1 MIKQVLQTGGYI
13 LLAMIV
19 GMLTGI
25 LSDIG
30 SQINITVDYLI
41 LALVFM
47 VLLDAPLNKILIAVK
62 QPKLLAI
69 CWFSNFVIIPVISF
83 LLSRYLLVDQPLVA
97 IGLAIYF
104 MFPCTDWFL
113 GFTRMANG
121 NTGLGSVLLPI
132 NMLTQLLLYPIYLQL
147 VAQQAIADI
156 RFQEIVTTLTDWFLI
171 PAVLAFIIRFLVG
184 RFKINIQLFLSK
196 ATNGIIYALVFA
208 IFAVNVNQI
217 FDNYSVFALIL
228 LVVSAF
234 FILTTIIT
242 EIIAKLFAL
251 NYEDHVLYSMT
262 TTARNAPLMLG
273 LTMSVL
279 PNQPMIYTAIIIG
292 MLIEF
297 PYLAFQVIRLRLKVQ
312 NKVGSSKL
320 HTLLSSE

>member
-1 MIKQVLQTGGYI
+1 MIKQALQMGGYI
-13 LLAMIV
+13 ILAMIA
-19 GMLTGI
+19 GMLTGV
-25 LSDIG
+25 LSDTG
-30 SQINITVDYLI
+30 SLINLAVDYLI

-47 VLLDAPLNKILIAVK
+47 VLLDAPLNKMLIAVK

-69 CWFSNFVIIPVISF
+69 CWFSNFVIIPVLGFF
-83 LLSRYLLVDQPLVA
+83 LTRYLLVDKPLVA

-147 VAQQAIADI
+147 IAQQAIADI
-156 RFQEIVTTLTDWFLI
+156 SFQEIVTTLTDWFLL
-171 PAVLAFIIRFLVG
+171 PAVLAFMIRCLAA
-184 RFKINIQLFLSK
+184 RFKIHIQPFLSK
-196 ATNGIIYALVFA
+196 PTNGIIYALVFA

-217 FDNYSVFALIL
+217 VDNYSVFALIL
-228 LVVSAF
+228 LAVSAF
-234 FILTTIIT
+234 FILTTFIT

-251 NYEDHVLYSMT
+251 NYENHVLYSMT

-297 PYLAFQVIRLRLKVQ
+297 PYLAFQVIRLRLKTQ
-312 NKVGSSKL
+312 NNMALSKL

>member
-19 GMLTGI
+19 GMLTGM

-156 RFQEIVTTLTDWFLI
+156 SFQEIVTTLTDWFLI
-171 PAVLAFIIRFLVG
+171 PAVLAFIIKFLVG
-184 RFKINIQLFLSK
+184 RFNINIQLFLSK

-208 IFAVNVNQI
+208 IFVVNVNQI